1 VWDVLEDFYDSVP
14 RPGSRVEDHGELV
27 LFVQA
32 GDGYPYYARPRH
44 PGGRPTVSDVVKMR
58 ERQRE
63 LGVPEALEWV
73 HETTPDLHDHAVA
86 AGMEVLRAPLLV
98 LDPEKLPE
106 PHPHVRVLGTR
117 PVEVSVV
124 AQLAFS
130 SPGTS
135 LGEAGAAERDAALR
149 EAIPMS
155 TRHRHA
161 VADLP
166 GKGVLAVGTAQRAG
180 DVVEIA
186 GIGTLPAA
194 RRRGLGG
201 AVTAELA
208 RDALERGA
216 KLVFLSA
223 GSPVIARVYER
234 VGFRQVGTACIAS
247 PPVVGV

>member
-1 VWDVLEDFYDSVP
+1 M
-14 RPGSRVEDHGELV
+14 

-32 GDGYPYYARPRH
+32 GNGYPYYARPRF
-44 PGGRPTVSDVVKMR
+44 PGGRPTVADVVKMR

-73 HETTPDLHDHAVA
+73 HETTPDLYDAAIA
-86 AGMEVLRAPLLV
+86 AGLEVLRAPLMV
-98 LDPEKLPE
+98 LDPEQLPE

-117 PVEVSVV
+117 PAEVSVV
-124 AQLAFS
+124 AELAFS
-130 SPGTS
+130 SPGTAP
-135 LGEAGAAERDAALR
+135 GEAGTAERDAALA
-149 EAIPMS
+149 EAVPLS

-166 GKGVLAVGTAQRAG
+166 GEGVLAVGTAQRAG

-208 RDALERGA
+208 RDALARGA

-223 GSPVIARVYER
+223 GSPEIARVYER
-234 VGFRQVGTACIAS
+234 VGFRHAGTACIAS
-247 PPVVGV
+247 PVVG

>member
-1 VWDVLEDFYDSVP
+1 MRSVLEEFYDSVP
-14 RPGSRVEDHGELV
+14 RPGSRVEEHGELV

-32 GDGYPYYARPRH
+32 GGGYPYYARPRF
-44 PGGRPTVSDVVKMR
+44 PGGQPMVADVLKVR

-63 LGVPEALEWV
+63 LGVPEAFEWV
-73 HETTPDLHDHAVA
+73 HETTPGLLDVAVE
-86 AGMEVLRAPLLV
+86 AGLEVLQAPLLV

-106 PHPHVRVLGTR
+106 PHPHVRVLDTR

-124 AQLAFS
+124 AELAFS
-130 SPGTS
+130 SPGTAP
-135 LGEAGAAERDAALR
+135 GETGVAERDAAL
-149 EAIPMS
+149 AGAVQMS

-166 GKGVLAVGTAQRAG
+166 GEGVLAVGTAQRAG

-216 KLVFLSA
+216 ELVFLSA
-223 GSPVIARVYER
+223 GSLEIARVYER
-234 VGFRQVGTACIAS
+234 VGFRRFGTACIAS
-247 PPVVGV
+247 PAG

>member
-1 VWDVLEDFYDSVP
+1 MLTILEKFYDSVP

-32 GDGYPYYARPRH
+32 GDGYPYYARPRF
-44 PGGRPTVSDVVKMR
+44 PGGRPTVADVLEVR
-58 ERQRE
+58 ERQLE
-63 LGVPEALEWV
+63 LGVPEAFEWL
-73 HETTPDLHDHAVA
+73 HETTPGLLDVA
-86 AGMEVLRAPLLV
+86 RQAGLKVLQAPLLV

-106 PHPHVRVLGTR
+106 PHPHVRVLGTL
-117 PVEVSVV
+117 PAEVSVV
-124 AQLAFS
+124 AELAFS
-130 SPGTS
+130 SPGTGR
-135 LGEAGAAERDAALR
+135 GEAGVAERDAAL
-149 EAIPMS
+149 EGAVPGS

-166 GKGVLAVGTAQRAG
+166 GEGVLAVGTAQRAG

-201 AVTAELA
+201 AVTAALA

-216 KLVFLSA
+216 ELVFLSA
-223 GSPVIARVYER
+223 GSQEIARVYER
-234 VGFRQVGTACIAS
+234 VGFRRIGTACIAS
-247 PPVVGV
+247 T